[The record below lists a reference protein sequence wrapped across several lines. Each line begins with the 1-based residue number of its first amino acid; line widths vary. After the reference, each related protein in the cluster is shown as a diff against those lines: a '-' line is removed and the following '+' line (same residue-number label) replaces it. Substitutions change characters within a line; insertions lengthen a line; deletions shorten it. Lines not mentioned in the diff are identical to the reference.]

1 MNYGDVAV
9 NATVRFTFT
18 TQAATGAAVAPSSA
32 FEAADIRLY
41 KGSSATDRSSQAGWT
56 MTSPFDSIT
65 GLHHIEMDLSDNTD
79 AGFYAAGNEY
89 TVVLCPDETVDGLAV
104 VAVIGMFSIENR
116 TAVVADAILNRDL
129 ATGTDSGSTTVRT
142 VRQALRFLRNRF
154 AIVAGTITVYKEDD
168 ATTSWTG
175 AVGTTAGDPV
185 TSIDPAGP

>member
-65 GLHHIEMDLSDNTD
+65 GLNHLTIASKPVLTIKTETTTRNSLRTKALPCWIASLVPTCD
-79 AGFYAAGNEY
+79 AAF
-89 TVVLCPDETVDGLAV
+89 T
-104 VAVIGMFSIENR
+104 
-116 TAVVADAILNRDL
+116 
-129 ATGTDSGSTTVRT
+129 
-142 VRQALRFLRNRF
+142 
-154 AIVAGTITVYKEDD
+154 
-168 ATTSWTG
+168 
-175 AVGTTAGDPV
+175 TTA
-185 TSIDPAGP
+185 